1 MIQHRLYS
9 GFWICVAVI
18 LSIVFVVLFF
28 PIVQD
33 RYGFPISVLL
43 TALGVLV
50 IWASYFIRAYI
61 FSRDAAAAK
70 NDHDMG
76 G

>member
-1 MIQHRLYS
+1 
-9 GFWICVAVI
+9 VAII

-28 PIVQD
+28 PIVQK
-33 RYGFPISVLL
+33 RYGITVSILL

-61 FSRDAAAAK
+61 FTRDAAAEPAK
-70 NDHDMG
+70 KDGDPGN
-76 G
+76 